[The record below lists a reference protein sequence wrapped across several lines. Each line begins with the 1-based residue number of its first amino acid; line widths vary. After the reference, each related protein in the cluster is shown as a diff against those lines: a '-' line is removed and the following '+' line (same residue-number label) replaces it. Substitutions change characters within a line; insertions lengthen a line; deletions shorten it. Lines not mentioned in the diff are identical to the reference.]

1 MKKVK
6 EVHGEKYEEFMMKK
20 LVAIP
25 GNICESDLGIDPLTA
40 NHIANNVH
48 VIVNSAATTNF
59 DERYDVALSVN
70 TKGPS
75 HLLSFVKTCKNVC
88 LFLHISTAYVNDGRV
103 GKIEETALVPM
114 LDIENEMKLVSSLQ
128 ENQHSNQ
135 KMKQLGLQRAKIHGW
150 KSCYTFTKAMGEMKI
165 TSMIG
170 DIPIVILRPTIIES
184 TYKDPFPGQLPGLF
198 VDPQVIA
205 DVVPVDMVVN
215 AAIAA
220 MAKHGISGI
229 PNINVYQIGSSMVNP
244 VTLGNIVDYTYEH
257 FKCNPLLDSKG
268 DEISISKTK
277 YFSSIGDFSH
287 YITTEI
293 TKESGLMEA
302 LINNV
307 KPSLYTKLDRHCKKR
322 VQFFI
327 QMAKTYETFGFFKGR

>member
-59 DERYDVALSVN
+59 DERYDMALSVN

-75 HLLSFVKTCKNVC
+75 HLLSFAKTCKNVC

-103 GKIEETALVPM
+103 GKIEETTLVPM
-114 LDIENEMKLVSSLQ
+114 LDIEKEMKLVSSLMDDSVQ

-135 KMKQLGLQRAKIHGW
+135 NMKQLGLQRAKIHGW
-150 KSCYTFTKAMGEMKI
+150 KSCYTFSKAMGEMKI

-170 DIPIVILRPTIIES
+170 DIPIVILRPSIIES
-184 TYKDPFPGQLPGLF
+184 TYKEPFPGWIEGNRSSFACRLPWSVLLSLGSLCSSDMSQQNWLF
-198 VDPQVIA
+198 KD
-205 DVVPVDMVVN
+205 
-215 AAIAA
+215 
-220 MAKHGISGI
+220 
-229 PNINVYQIGSSMVNP
+229 
-244 VTLGNIVDYTYEH
+244 
-257 FKCNPLLDSKG
+257 
-268 DEISISKTK
+268 
-277 YFSSIGDFSH
+277 
-287 YITTEI
+287 
-293 TKESGLMEA
+293 
-302 LINNV
+302 
-307 KPSLYTKLDRHCKKR
+307 
-322 VQFFI
+322 
-327 QMAKTYETFGFFKGR
+327 GRIRRTRCREDDDGGGGGGRWRR